1 MAMAKQNIKKQMKEN
16 EWRTVLPKARRLDHA
31 PWQATHGMFITG
43 QSWVDELTLH
53 ANEMEK
59 KWGSGRLR
67 LLVGP
72 ELRDKFDRQRY
83 MTNQALHHG
92 GLEDLKLQCQ
102 RMINGWKALDKAAV
116 DLGKEPCPPDAW
128 DIVAES
134 GMVYV
139 FVRTIDDA
147 RDYRRDGRRV
157 CVYTLDEVA
166 KILDAQSL
174 IGAAKE
180 AFEGAEVV
188 SIRRGVGDA
197 LDDLESTQ
205 SALDDEIPF

>member
-1 MAMAKQNIKKQMKEN
+1 MAKAKGNFKGKGQED
-16 EWRTVLPKARRLDHA
+16 EWRTVIPKSRRHDQA

-43 QSWVDELTLH
+43 QAWVDELTLH

-59 KWGSGRLR
+59 KWGAGRLR

-83 MTNQALHHG
+83 LTNQAMHHG
-92 GLEDLKLQCQ
+92 GLEDLKLQCK
-102 RMINGWKALDKAAV
+102 RMINGWNALDKAAT
-116 DLGKEPCPPDAW
+116 DLGKKPSPPDAR
-128 DIVAES
+128 DVVAES

-139 FVRTIDDA
+139 FVQTIDDA
-147 RDYRRDGRRV
+147 REYTLGRKNV
-157 CVYTLDEVA
+157 CVFTLDEVA

-174 IGAAKE
+174 IGAVKSE
-180 AFEGAEVV
+180 FGGAEVV
-188 SIRRGVGDA
+188 CIRRGVGDA
-197 LDDLESTQ
+197 LDDVESTQ